1 MMIEKIVLDYL
12 NNALEYPTYTQEQ
25 NNGEKYFYLIQ
36 KVGSSVD
43 NKIDTSMVAVQ
54 SYAPSRYEAAE
65 MNYAM
70 IEAMDDIVALDAI
83 GKCKRTVTMTTP
95 IHLKSNIGI
104 RRCLKSYIIEEI

>member
-70 IEAMDDIVALDAI
+70 IEAMDDIIQLDEI
-83 GKCKRTVTMTTP
+83 GKCKKNSDYDYTDTSKKRYRYQA
-95 IHLKSNIGI
+95 LF
-104 RRCLKSYIIEEI
+104 EIVHY

>member
-25 NNGEKYFYLIQ
+25 NNGEEYFYLIQ

-43 NKIDTSMVAVQ
+43 NKIDTSMIAVQ

-65 MNYAM
+65 MSYAM
-70 IEAMDDIVALDAI
+70 IEAMNDIIQLDEI
-83 GKCKRTVTMTTP
+83 GKCKKNSDYDYTDTSKKRYRYQA
-95 IHLKSNIGI
+95 LF
-104 RRCLKSYIIEEI
+104 EIVHY

>member
-43 NKIDTSMVAVQ
+43 NKIDTSMVAIQ
-54 SYAPSRYEAAE
+54 SYAPSRFEAAE

-70 IEAMDDIVALDAI
+70 IEAMNDIIQLDEI
-83 GKCKRTVTMTTP
+83 GKCKKNSDYDYTDTSKKRYRYQA
-95 IHLKSNIGI
+95 LF
-104 RRCLKSYIIEEI
+104 EIVHY

>member
-25 NNGEKYFYLIQ
+25 NNGEEYFYLIQ

-43 NKIDTSMVAVQ
+43 NKIDTSMIAVQ

-65 MNYAM
+65 MSYAM
-70 IEAMDDIVALDAI
+70 IEAMDDI
-83 GKCKRTVTMTTP
+83 
-95 IHLKSNIGI
+95 IHTYFSILNTNVCTLSWMHFFW
-104 RRCLKSYIIEEI
+104 

>member
-1 MMIEKIVLDYL
+1 MIMIEKVVLDYL
-12 NNALEYPTYTQEQ
+12 NSVLEYPTYTQEQ
-25 NNGEKYFYLIQ
+25 KNGEKYFYLIQ

-70 IEAMDDIVALDAI
+70 IEAMDDIIQLDEI
-83 GKCKRTVTMTTP
+83 GKCKKNSDYDYTDTSKKRYRYQA
-95 IHLKSNIGI
+95 LF
-104 RRCLKSYIIEEI
+104 EIVHY

>member
-54 SYAPSRYEAAE
+54 SYAPSRFEAAE

-70 IEAMDDIVALDAI
+70 IEAMDDIIQLDEI
-83 GKCKRTVTMTTP
+83 GKCKKNSDYDYTDTSKKRYRYQA
-95 IHLKSNIGI
+95 LF
-104 RRCLKSYIIEEI
+104 EIVHY

>member
-43 NKIDTSMVAVQ
+43 NKIDTSMVAIQ
-54 SYAPSRYEAAE
+54 SYAPSRFEAAE

-70 IEAMDDIVALDAI
+70 IEAMDDIVALGSI
-83 GKCKRTVTMTTP
+83 GKCKKNSDYDYTDTSKKRYRYQA
-95 IHLKSNIGI
+95 LF
-104 RRCLKSYIIEEI
+104 EIVHY

>member
-43 NKIDTSMVAVQ
+43 NKIDTSMVAIQ
-54 SYAPSRYEAAE
+54 SYAPSRFEAAE

-70 IEAMDDIVALDAI
+70 IEAMNDIIQMDEI
-83 GKCKRTVTMTTP
+83 GKCKKNSDYDYTDTSKKRYRYQA
-95 IHLKSNIGI
+95 LF
-104 RRCLKSYIIEEI
+104 EIVHY

>member
-25 NNGEKYFYLIQ
+25 NNGEEYFYLIQ

-65 MNYAM
+65 MSYAM
-70 IEAMDDIVALDAI
+70 IEAMDDIIQLDEI
-83 GKCKRTVTMTTP
+83 GKCKKNSDYDYTDTSKKRYRYQA
-95 IHLKSNIGI
+95 LF
-104 RRCLKSYIIEEI
+104 EIVHY

>member
-65 MNYAM
+65 MSYAM
-70 IEAMDDIVALDAI
+70 IEAMDDIIQLDEI
-83 GKCKRTVTMTTP
+83 GKCKKNSDYDYTDTSKKRYRYQA
-95 IHLKSNIGI
+95 LF
-104 RRCLKSYIIEEI
+104 EIVHY

>member
-43 NKIDTSMVAVQ
+43 NKIDTSMIAVQ

-65 MNYAM
+65 MSYAM
-70 IEAMDDIVALDAI
+70 IEAMDDIIQLDEI
-83 GKCKRTVTMTTP
+83 GKCKKNSDYDYTDTSKKRYRYQA
-95 IHLKSNIGI
+95 LF
-104 RRCLKSYIIEEI
+104 EIVHY

>member
-25 NNGEKYFYLIQ
+25 NNGEEYFYLIQ

-43 NKIDTSMVAVQ
+43 NKIDTSMVAIQ
-54 SYAPSRYEAAE
+54 SYAPSRFEAAE

-70 IEAMDDIVALDAI
+70 IEAMNDIIQLDEI
-83 GKCKRTVTMTTP
+83 GKCKKNSDYDYTDTSKKRYRYQA
-95 IHLKSNIGI
+95 LF
-104 RRCLKSYIIEEI
+104 EIVHY